1 MSGREWHNALR
12 ESHQVFRFAGE
23 EDCTVFIIAVIER
36 PDADR
41 VAGCDILTRLTVIKY
56 AGKLRIQHCEHI
68 RPVFA
73 VHGQND
79 LTVAVACKCIPLF
92 SQLFPHDFESVK
104 LSVADNIA
112 SVQLKGLHT

>member
-1 MSGREWHNALR
+1 MSGREGHDALC
-12 ESHQVFRFAGE
+12 EFHQVFRFAGE
-23 EDCTVFIIAVIER
+23 EDHAIFIIAVIER

-56 AGKLRIQHCEHI
+56 AGELRIQHCEHI
-68 RPVFA
+68 RPVLA
-73 VHGQND
+73 VHRQND
-79 LTVAVACKCIPLF
+79 LTVAVACKCIPFF